1 MERCSKTIDWI
12 NQNYKRIYFKM
23 KNETQTLFAIY
34 KNEIHLGNE
43 KAENINA
50 AIRKYLIAALFEE
63 SLNDKEF
70 VSLYSGK
77 KAIQG
82 IHFL

>member
-1 MERCSKTIDWI
+1 
-12 NQNYKRIYFKM
+12 M
-23 KNETQTLFAIY
+23 KEKSNTLFAIY
-34 KNEIHLGNE
+34 KNDKHLGNE
-43 KAENINA
+43 IGENINA
-50 AIRKYLIAALFEE
+50 AIRKYLIAALYEE
-63 SLNDKEF
+63 SLNDKDF

>member
-1 MERCSKTIDWI
+1 
-12 NQNYKRIYFKM
+12 M
-23 KNETQTLFAIY
+23 KNETQMLFAIY
-34 KNEIHLGNE
+34 KNDIHLGNE

-50 AIRKYLIAALFEE
+50 AIRKYLITALYKE
-63 SLNDKEF
+63 SINNKDF

-77 KAIQG
+77 KAIKG

>member
-1 MERCSKTIDWI
+1 
-12 NQNYKRIYFKM
+12 M

-34 KNEIHLGNE
+34 KNGNHVGNE
-43 KAENINA
+43 KGENINA
-50 AIRKYLIAALFEE
+50 AIRKYLIAALYDE
-63 SLNDKEF
+63 SLNDKDF
-70 VSLYSGK
+70 FSLYSGK

>member
-1 MERCSKTIDWI
+1 
-12 NQNYKRIYFKM
+12 M
-23 KNETQTLFAIY
+23 KKETQTLFAIY
-34 KNEIHLGNE
+34 KNDIHLGNE
-43 KAENINA
+43 KGENINA
-50 AIRKYLIAALFEE
+50 AIKKYLIAALFEE